1 MPSVI
6 AQPFIQFLKPKV
18 WKWYLIPFFL
28 PISYPNPSA
37 LPSKYVFFHPST
49 FSQLPYLHPD
59 PNHLANALASCL
71 FSLLPLLLLCNPILT
86 SSQMIFNTVG
96 FLSPLGLK
104 CLIHFSN
111 AFRIS
116 PNSSPQQKKTLCD
129 LARSHLSDLVSSHS
143 SPMFTNL
150 QSPCPSFHSSDTTS
164 FLFQGLFTCHS
175 LCPVC
180 SAPGGL
186 IAHIFISFKPH
197 LKCDFRDTLPDHPSK
212 VAPPQSF
219 PFIVLTVVITM

>member
-1 MPSVI
+1 MANSI
-6 AQPFIQFLKPKV
+6 LIHDLSNSTTIYSISQAQSMKLV
-18 WKWYLIPFFL
+18 LDSFFL
-28 PISYPNPSA
+28 PISYPNSSA

-49 FSQLPYLHPD
+49 FFHLPYLHPD

-86 SSQMIFNTVG
+86 SSHMIFNTVG
-96 FLSPLGLK
+96 FLSPLWLK
-104 CLIHFSN
+104 RLINFSI
-111 AFRIS
+111 AFRIN
-116 PNSSPQQKKTLCD
+116 PNSTTAKKTLCD

-150 QSPCPSFHSSDTTS
+150 QPPCPSFHSSDTTS

-180 SAPGGL
+180 SAPGDRIGSHL
-186 IAHIFISFKPH
+186 HFI
-197 LKCDFRDTLPDHPSK
+197 
-212 VAPPQSF
+212 
-219 PFIVLTVVITM
+219 